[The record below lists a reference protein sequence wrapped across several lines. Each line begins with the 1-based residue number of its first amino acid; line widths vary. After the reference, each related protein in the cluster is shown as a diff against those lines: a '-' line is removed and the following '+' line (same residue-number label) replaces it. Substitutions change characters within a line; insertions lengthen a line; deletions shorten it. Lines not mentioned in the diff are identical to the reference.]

1 MAVIMSYSSLPTPDS
16 IDRTIKAVEARGV
29 SVVLV
34 ETNEAAL
41 AAVIGL
47 IPDGA
52 AVMTGASLT
61 LKEIGFE
68 ELLKTG
74 PHHWKNLKAELL
86 AEKDPSRQSLLR
98 KQATLADY
106 FLGSVH
112 AIAET
117 GEIVVASASG
127 SQLAPYA
134 FSSSHV
140 IWVAGAQKVV
150 STVDAALQ
158 RIREYILP
166 HEHERMKKASGDKF
180 GSYIGKILIFER
192 ESPHLRRSVTLVLVR
207 QVVGD

>member
-1 MAVIMSYSSLPTPDS
+1 MSYSSLPTSES

-29 SVVLV
+29 SVVLA
-34 ETNEAAL
+34 ETKESAL
-41 AAVIGL
+41 AAVMGL
-47 IPDGA
+47 LPDGA
-52 AVMTGASLT
+52 TVMTGASLT

-74 PHHWKNLKAELL
+74 QHHWRNLKSELM
-86 AEKDPSRQSLLR
+86 AEKDPSRQSLSR

-106 FLGSVH
+106 FLGSVN

-117 GEIVVASASG
+117 GEIVIASATG

-140 IWVAGAQKVV
+140 IWVAGAQKIVP
-150 STVDAALQ
+150 TVDAALR
-158 RIREYILP
+158 RIREYVLP
-166 HEHERMKKASGDKF
+166 HEDERMKTAFGEKSGSF
-180 GSYIGKILIFER
+180 VGKLLILER
-192 ESPHLRRSVTLVLVR
+192 EAPYLRRSLTLVLVR